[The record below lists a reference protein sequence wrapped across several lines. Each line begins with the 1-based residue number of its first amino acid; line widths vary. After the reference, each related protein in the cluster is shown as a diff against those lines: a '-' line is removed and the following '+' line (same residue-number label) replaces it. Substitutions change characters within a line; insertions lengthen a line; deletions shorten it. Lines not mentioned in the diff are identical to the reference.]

1 MKTCPHCTNG
11 FHDSQTTC
19 PIHGVLL
26 NEIRDLKPGMVIRNS
41 YKIVRKLGQGGM
53 GSVYLAQHL
62 LLDEPRALKFLS
74 PELANDPSFT
84 NRFLREVR
92 TLHQLRNKNVVDC
105 GDPEQAEDDSLFF
118 PMEFVDGPDL
128 RDFLDKHPRPF
139 EVKLA
144 LDITRGI
151 AEGLGAAHAK
161 GMVHRDIKPENI
173 LMAWEGDAWVPK
185 IADFGI
191 VATKESSLTHTRT
204 GASLLTVAY
213 AAPEQWR
220 GMRASELDGRT
231 DIYAL
236 GGVLYE
242 MLTGQTA
249 FDAESYE
256 GWMYQHLTA
265 TPKPPSEVNHELAK
279 YQGADEIVLWMMRR
293 EREERPVDVASVLAA
308 LDSIT
313 EEKKYTHSCNRQDS
327 SAPIRT
333 KLDEVIYEQSTI
345 KSVKDKDTESI
356 AEKTGAII
364 IKYKNPSLKGES
376 ITVHLDKR
384 ELVISRFPMKFHCS
398 PGYHNIRVNGVRTQ
412 VFVRVQEQVS
422 LVYEKGIWRSK
433 LYIEE

>member
-1 MKTCPHCTNG
+1 MKTCPYCTSG
-11 FHDSQTTC
+11 FHDSQSTC
-19 PIHGVLL
+19 PIHGTIL

-62 LLDEPRALKFLS
+62 LLNEPRALKFLS

-128 RDFLDKHPRPF
+128 RDFLDKHPKPLDV
-139 EVKLA
+139 ELA
-144 LDITRGI
+144 LTITRGI
-151 AEGLGAAHAK
+151 AEGLGAAHVR

-204 GASLLTVAY
+204 GASLLTAAY

-220 GMRASELDGRT
+220 GMRAAELDGRT

-249 FDAESYE
+249 FNSESYE
-256 GWMYQHLTA
+256 GWMYQHLTG
-265 TPKPPSEVNHELAK
+265 TPKPPSQVDQRLTK

-308 LDSIT
+308 LDSII
-313 EEKKYTHSCNRQDS
+313 EGKKYAHSCNRQDS
-327 SAPIRT
+327 PTPIRT
-333 KLDEVIYEQSTI
+333 ESDEAIHEQSTI
-345 KSVKDKDTESI
+345 KSVKNKDSGSI
-356 AEKTGAII
+356 AEKKGVII
-364 IKYKNPSLKGES
+364 IKYKNPSFRGES
-376 ITVHLDKR
+376 VTVHLNKR
-384 ELVISRFPMKFHCS
+384 ELIVSRFPMVYHCD
-398 PGYHNIRVNGVRTQ
+398 PGHHSIRINGVKIQ
-412 VFVRVQEQVS
+412 VLVREQSQVS
-422 LVYEKGIWRSK
+422 LVYEKGFWRSK
-433 LYIEE
+433 LYLEA